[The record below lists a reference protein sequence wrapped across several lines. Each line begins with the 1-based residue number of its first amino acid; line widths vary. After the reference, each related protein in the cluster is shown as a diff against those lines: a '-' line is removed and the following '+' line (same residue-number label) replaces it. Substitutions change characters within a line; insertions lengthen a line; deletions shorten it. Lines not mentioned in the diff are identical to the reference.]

1 MPLPLTSTNQLLASV
16 ALIVGA
22 VPGIRSVSSTYSGLI
37 GPDQQPHAT
46 LWITSHDEERK
57 AYGGQ
62 HGGVKIRYANLV
74 VKVTTTGQEPDDAV
88 PAFRDL
94 IDLVAQAL
102 RHAQYLET
110 AVYPA
115 GTPEVQA
122 SGEVL
127 TVTFDLPRAAV
138 EGQGVYLHAELST
151 RIRQEFRA

>member
-1 MPLPLTSTNQLLASV
+1 MPLPQTSTNQLLASV

-57 AYGGQ
+57 AYGG
-62 HGGVKIRYANLV
+62 N
-74 VKVTTTGQEPDDAV
+74 
-88 PAFRDL
+88 
-94 IDLVAQAL
+94 
-102 RHAQYLET
+102 QYLET
-110 AVYPA
+110 AGHPA
-115 GTPEVQA
+115 GTPEVQS
-122 SGEVL
+122 SGETL